1 MKLVFNRPATSRR
14 AATGTVLALAAATLS
29 LGVAGPAS
37 AANDVELQGH
47 VSGVNGVPLPNIY
60 VEVDDAVTGGF
71 LAWVYTDAS
80 GNYSFDNLPAGSVKV
95 DFRPDSTTY
104 VTTTLTS
111 PLPYQERWS
120 GGSRYEKGASSTT
133 ITVDPTTPASVNA
146 NLPQYASVIG
156 NIRVGADGHIPDGG
170 FDAYALNT
178 DDRAIASA
186 AFTDDA
192 TGDYRIIVDPS
203 TPVRVQ
209 AGAADV
215 STAYLDQYWRDA
227 DTLAGA
233 IAIPIAP
240 GQNVSGINFRLTN
253 SLRNRQAPAIHGH
266 PTIGR
271 ALTASPGTWTRNAA
285 TEFSYSWLRNGVV
298 VGTGATY
305 VPTAKDYHRKLTV
318 VVTALNGQFTGQSST
333 VTSRVVK
340 WGAKERVTRKARAGR
355 TVAVHVRLVS
365 AHQKPVR
372 GRVVVLR
379 NGRVVKSHLKLV
391 HGKVAFI
398 LRHQPKG
405 RQTYTVHFKGNK
417 RIAKVDKA
425 FTVRVHK

>member
-1 MKLVFNRPATSRR
+1 
-14 AATGTVLALAAATLS
+14 
-29 LGVAGPAS
+29 
-37 AANDVELQGH
+37 
-47 VSGVNGVPLPNIY
+47 
-60 VEVDDAVTGGF
+60 VTGGF

-156 NIRVGADGHIPDGG
+156 NIRVGADGHVPDGG

-253 SLRNRQAPAIHGH
+253 SLRIRQAPAIHGH
-266 PTIGR
+266 PTVGR
-271 ALTASPGTWTRNAA
+271 TLTASPGTWTRNAA
-285 TEFSYSWLRNGVV
+285 TEFSYSWLRFGVV

-318 VVTALNGQFTGQSST
+318 VVTALNGRFTGQSST

-355 TVAVHVRLVS
+355 NVAVHVRLVS